1 MSGPA
6 VTGTM
11 WLLAVTPVVLLFSA
25 ALMRRITTHHAAVV
39 VAGLTAVIGVAAF
52 EATGTVLA
60 VAVGKGVWLGLWI
73 LGVVW
78 PALLLYGVA
87 RAGGL
92 ERIGQVVAALLPRR
106 RERLLLL
113 AWVLPSFI
121 QGVAGFGTP
130 IAVAAPL
137 LLAAGWSPIRS
148 VLYPLIGY
156 HWSVTF
162 GSMGSSFYMAALT
175 AELSIAEQTSF
186 ALLASTLLAIHCVV
200 AGALVLWL
208 DGGLTAIREGLRLLM
223 VAGLAMGAAL
233 IGVAVVV
240 PAVASLAAG
249 TAGLI
254 AILALSALT
263 RPPTRTL
270 QPITGGSDDS
280 GPPGG
285 RTATDRAENLGVPP
299 LDRVGSVAAFAPYL
313 YLLLTALPVFLIPS
327 SRAWVRNHLVLA
339 PDFPETATGL
349 GWVNAAVSDYTPI
362 ALLGHP
368 GFYVALASALGYATY
383 RRVGLLGSGGNRIAR
398 SWLASLPK
406 SSISIVSLAV
416 LATLMADTGMVA
428 VLAEGVADVAGGTF
442 PALAPLVGGIGS
454 FITGSTTTSNAL
466 FAGLQLQIA
475 ERLGIAPTVL
485 LAAQTVGGNVG
496 NAVAPVVILIGVTT
510 LDEPDAL
517 GTVLRRCLPAAGLL
531 FAVAAAVTMLRV

>member
-1 MSGPA
+1 MSGPE
-6 VTGTM
+6 VTATT
-11 WLLAVTPVVLLFSA
+11 WLLVATPIVLLFSA
-25 ALMRRITTHHAAVV
+25 ALVRRIATHHAAVV
-39 VAGLTAVIGVAAF
+39 VAGLTAIIGITVF
-52 EATGTVLA
+52 RATGTVLG
-60 VAVGKGVWLGLWI
+60 VAAGKGVWLGLWI

-78 PALLLYGVA
+78 PALLLYRVA

-92 ERIGQVVAALLPRR
+92 ERIGEVVVTLLPRR

-130 IAVAAPL
+130 IAVSAPL
-137 LLAAGWSPIRS
+137 LLAAGWSPVRS

-175 AELSIAEQTSF
+175 AELGMAEQTSF
-186 ALLASTLLAIHCVV
+186 ALLASTLLALHCLV

-208 DGGLTAIREGLRLLM
+208 DGGIAAVREGLRLLLF
-223 VAGLAMGAAL
+223 AGVAMGGAL
-233 IGVAVVV
+233 VGVAAVV

-249 TAGLI
+249 TAGLV
-254 AILALSALT
+254 AILVLVATTGTS
-263 RPPTRTL
+263 RTL
-270 QPITGGSDDS
+270 RPIAGGSDDGGAPWAPS
-280 GPPGG
+280 TNGPVGEL
-285 RTATDRAENLGVPP
+285 ATPQVDTI
-299 LDRVGSVAAFAPYL
+299 GSIAAFAPYL
-313 YLLLTALPVFLIPS
+313 YLLVTALPVFLIPA
-327 SRAWVRNHLVLA
+327 SRSWVHDNLVLA
-339 PDFPETATGL
+339 PSFPETTTGL
-349 GWVNAAVSDYTPI
+349 GWANAPVVDYTPI
-362 ALLGHP
+362 ALFGHP
-368 GFYVALASALGYATY
+368 GFYVALASVLGYVTY
-383 RRVGLLGSGGNRIAR
+383 RAMGLLGPGGNHIAG

-406 SSISIVSLAV
+406 SSISIVSLTV
-416 LATLMADTGMVA
+416 LATLIADTGMVA
-428 VLAEGVADVAGGTF
+428 VLAEGVADVARGSF
-442 PALAPLVGGIGS
+442 PAFAPLVGGIGS

-475 ERLGIAPTVL
+475 ERLDIAPPVL

-517 GTVLRRCLPAAGLL
+517 GTVLRRCLPAAGVLL
-531 FAVAAAVTMLRV
+531 AVAAVVTTLRV